1 MINVAGTTKPLPP
14 PSVLPN
20 PSELTLRLRRAG
32 YFIVLATIFVQCTEV
47 ILRAWPF
54 RLHSPAWRISFVS
67 STTNVVLTVLLM
79 TFVLMAIAILAGDRR
94 LSLLFS
100 GFAALAAL
108 SLFVLSGLFVLD
120 ALEMRNQI
128 QVSVSR
134 QYDITSLWALIRVLM
149 GVAGFLM
156 LAMAG
161 LRSAIATGRQTA
173 RQTKKGRTLIVENAP
188 IPGPSVTESAG
199 VKPPEA

>member
-1 MINVAGTTKPLPP
+1 M
-14 PSVLPN
+14 LPN
-20 PSELTLRLRRAG
+20 PSELTRRLRGAG
-32 YFIVLATIFVQCTEV
+32 YFIAIATIFVQCTEV

-54 RLHSPAWRISFVS
+54 RLHSPAWRISVVS
-67 STTNVVLTVLLM
+67 STTSIVLTVLLM

-100 GFAALAAL
+100 GFAALAAM

-128 QVSVSR
+128 QVSVWR

-149 GVAGFLM
+149 GVAGFVM

-161 LRSAIATGRQTA
+161 LRSASAMGRQTA
-173 RQTKKGRTLIVENAP
+173 PQPTKGGILIVESAP

-199 VKPPEA
+199 VKGPKA